1 MSWPAHGS
9 RSALAAAAS
18 GMLNPCRSPEW
29 WGWLEDTVKAGA
41 RGYPCQEFRDLQGSE
56 GALPEGGGPE
66 CRCSLFSENWLER
79 RPQPVR
85 ALNLLVEGCDS
96 TSAISAP
103 LAKEKLPLNQSVLQD
118 DWPRSSPLQL
128 SKPVLWIHVL
138 EQRSCTPRARDAPM
152 PGALLLVGEGPFL
165 GWPFLEPSA

>member
-1 MSWPAHGS
+1 MSWPAQSGGAGLRTQWRLEPGGTPA
-9 RSALAAAAS
+9 RSS
-18 GMLNPCRSPEW
+18 ESF
-29 WGWLEDTVKAGA
+29 KA
-41 RGYPCQEFRDLQGSE
+41 REVPFLRE
-56 GALPEGGGPE
+56 GVLSA
-66 CRCSLFSENWLER
+66 CSLFSENWLER

-96 TSAISAP
+96 TPAIPAP

-138 EQRSCTPRARDAPM
+138 EQSSCTPRARDAPM
-152 PGALLLVGEGPFL
+152 PRALLLVGEGPFL